1 MNTQSSP
8 TLLFVSLAMN
18 QTVFFKAVGDEMEKR
33 GFGVAYASFHERSH
47 EWLTAQGAHSYNP
60 FALQPDDPDAVELD
74 RFDVRNANLLLNHEK
89 AAYEVFDSA
98 RLLRKFKG
106 HLHAMAAI
114 LDEIAVRNGP
124 GPVYLVQELG
134 GFLSVLAA
142 YHAARA
148 RGIDNLFIEPSF
160 FRGRVFFERNSF
172 AAPAVPGPLSAS
184 ASEAVRAVLD
194 QVKAARQTVIPAK
207 DRLHYR
213 GASSKL
219 LDSRNMRR
227 LVQKLADRYLLG
239 KREEF
244 QYAGGHVRRHL
255 RMFFNHLRL
264 KSRYRPLP
272 EEGRLI
278 YYPLHVPAD
287 FALAIRS
294 PEFLDQY
301 ALIDYLCRS
310 APIGFKVA
318 VKEHPAL
325 IGAISPAR
333 MGDLLARNDNLLLL
347 DPGYNN
353 YEVLGRAEAVVTV
366 NSKSGA
372 EALLLGKPVV
382 VLGDAFYR
390 PCGLVYAVDRLGDLP
405 AVLAA
410 LASRREGLDAGKV
423 EAYFQDV
430 WNRSFPGELY
440 DMAPDNIQRFAESL
454 MQSLV
459 QD

>member
-1 MNTQSSP
+1 MNIHNAP

-18 QTVFFKAVGDEMEKR
+18 QTVFFKAVGDEMERR
-33 GFGVAYASFHERSH
+33 GFRVAYASFHERSH
-47 EWLTAQGAHSYNP
+47 GWLAAQGARSYNP
-60 FALQPDDPDAVELD
+60 FVLQPDDPDAVELD
-74 RFDVRNANLLLNHEK
+74 RFDVRNVNLLLSHEK
-89 AAYEVFDSA
+89 AAYEVYDST

-106 HLHAMAAI
+106 HLHAMSAI
-114 LDEIAVRNGP
+114 LDEVMRNGSER
-124 GPVYLVQELG
+124 VHLVQELG

-148 RGIDNLFIEPSF
+148 RGIDNVFIEPSF

-172 AAPAVPGPLSAS
+172 AAPAVPGPRSTSVSA
-184 ASEAVRAVLD
+184 AVRTVLGK
-194 QVKAARQTVIPAK
+194 VKTTQQTVIPAK
-207 DRLHYR
+207 DRHHYR
-213 GASSKL
+213 GASNKL

-227 LVQKLADRYLLG
+227 FAQKLADKYLLR
-239 KREEF
+239 KHEEF
-244 QYAGGHVRRHL
+244 QHVGGHVRRHL

-264 KSRYRPLP
+264 KTHYRPLP
-272 EEGRLI
+272 EAGRLI

-287 FALAIRS
+287 FALTIRS

-310 APIGFKVA
+310 APLGYKVA

-325 IGAISPAR
+325 IGAVSPAR
-333 MGDLLARNDNLLLL
+333 MGNLLARNDNLLLL
-347 DPGYNN
+347 DPSYNN

-372 EALLLGKPVV
+372 EALLLGKPVM

-390 PCGLVYAVDRLGDLP
+390 PCRLVHAVDRLGDLP
-405 AVLAA
+405 TILAA
-410 LASRREGLDAGKV
+410 LVSRRERPDEAGV
-423 EAYFQDV
+423 EAYFQDI
-430 WNRSFPGELY
+430 WDRSFPGELY
-440 DMAPDNIQRFAESL
+440 DRAPDNVQRFAESL
-454 MQSLV
+454 MQNLM

>member
-74 RFDVRNANLLLNHEK
+74 RFDVRSANLLLSHEK
-89 AAYEVFDSA
+89 AAYEVFDST

-114 LDEIAVRNGP
+114 FDEIAVRSL

-172 AAPAVPGPLSAS
+172 VAPTVPGPLSGS
-184 ASEAVRAVLD
+184 VSEAVRAVLD

-207 DRLHYR
+207 DRHHYR
-213 GASSKL
+213 GASNKL

-227 LVQKLADRYLLG
+227 FAQKLADKYLLR
-239 KREEF
+239 KHEEF
-244 QYAGGHVRRHL
+244 QHVGGHVRRHL

-264 KSRYRPLP
+264 KTHYRPLP
-272 EEGRLI
+272 EGGRLI

-287 FALAIRS
+287 FALTIRS

-310 APIGFKVA
+310 APLGYKVA

-325 IGAISPAR
+325 IGAVSPAR

-372 EALLLGKPVV
+372 EALLLGKSVV

-390 PCGLVYAVDRLGDLP
+390 PCRLVHAVDRLGDLP
-405 AVLAA
+405 TVLAA
-410 LASRREGLDAGKV
+410 LASRREGPDAAGV
-423 EAYFQDV
+423 EAYFQDI
-430 WNRSFPGELY
+430 WDRSFPGELY
-440 DMAPDNIQRFAESL
+440 DMAPDNVQRFAESL
-454 MQSLV
+454 VQSLV

>member
-74 RFDVRNANLLLNHEK
+74 RFDVRSANLLLNHEK
-89 AAYEVFDSA
+89 AAYEVFDST

-114 LDEIAVRNGP
+114 FDEIAVRSL

-172 AAPAVPGPLSAS
+172 VAPTVPGPLSGS
-184 ASEAVRAVLD
+184 VSEAVRAVLD

-207 DRLHYR
+207 DRHHYR
-213 GASSKL
+213 GASNKL

-227 LVQKLADRYLLG
+227 FAQKLADKYLLR
-239 KREEF
+239 KHEEF
-244 QYAGGHVRRHL
+244 QHVGGHVRRHL

-264 KSRYRPLP
+264 KTHYRPLP
-272 EEGRLI
+272 EGGRLI

-287 FALAIRS
+287 FALTIRS

-310 APIGFKVA
+310 APLGYKVA

-325 IGAISPAR
+325 IGAVSPAR

-372 EALLLGKPVV
+372 EALLLGKSVV

-390 PCGLVYAVDRLGDLP
+390 PCRLVHAVDRLGDLP
-405 AVLAA
+405 TVLAA
-410 LASRREGLDAGKV
+410 LASRREGPDAAGV
-423 EAYFQDV
+423 EAYFQDI
-430 WNRSFPGELY
+430 WDRSFPGELY
-440 DMAPDNIQRFAESL
+440 DMAPDNVQRFAESL
-454 MQSLV
+454 VQSLV